1 MELLGRDGP
10 DRARYERAVEGN
22 EAAWPLLAAALPNQV
37 IHSDY
42 DRTNVLLADGAVSGV
57 LDFEFS
63 GPDLRAMDLAIG
75 IYHFCLRGRIGRDEA
90 ALAAL
95 VHAFADGFS
104 EKLALSKKEFE
115 ALPVLLLR
123 RQLVACLHWLGRWGV
138 GLSPSEWAAKERL
151 ARLSELQQWL
161 DGDGKGVLAELAD
174 PLEE

>member
-1 MELLGRDGP
+1 MALLGRNAS
-10 DRARYERAVEGN
+10 DRARYERAVEGT
-22 EAAWPLLAAALPNQV
+22 EVAWPILAAGLPNQI

-42 DRTNVLLADGAVSGV
+42 DGTNILLRDGAVSGV

-90 ALAAL
+90 ALVAL

-123 RQLVACLHWLGRWGV
+123 RQLVACLHWLGRWKV
-138 GLSPSEWAAKERL
+138 GLSPSEWAARERL

-161 DGDGKGVLAELAD
+161 DGEGKEVLAELGR
-174 PLEE
+174 PS